1 MRNVHIDFAHRTFIW
16 DSEANEKAHVHC
28 VIIGFSET
36 DVPHKFIYED
46 TEKREVSRIN
56 PYLFDSPDVIITGTN
71 TPICPVK
78 RLTAG
83 NKPSD
88 GGNLILSEDEAR
100 QIIETD
106 PETQLYIRRYVG
118 SRDFI
123 NKDENRYCLW
133 LRDVNTKIYRNNKA
147 VMRRLEAVGKMRRES
162 TAKPTR
168 QAAETPYLF
177 FSAPQK
183 KDVKYLAIPEVS
195 SQRRRYIPMGFLPE
209 GWIASNKLL
218 IVENADRYD
227 FGVLTSNV
235 HMAWV
240 RCVTGRLK
248 SDYQYSGAID
258 YNTFPWP
265 TPTEEQKNRIT
276 QTAQGILNARALYPD
291 SSLADLYDPLTMPPE
306 LRKAHT
312 ANDVAVMKAYGFST
326 KMSESDCVGRLMCM
340 YQKLMEAK

>member
-1 MRNVHIDFAHRTFIW
+1 
-16 DSEANEKAHVHC
+16 
-28 VIIGFSET
+28 
-36 DVPHKFIYED
+36 
-46 TEKREVSRIN
+46 
-56 PYLFDSPDVIITGTN
+56 
-71 TPICPVK
+71 
-78 RLTAG
+78 
-83 NKPSD
+83 
-88 GGNLILSEDEAR
+88 
-100 QIIETD
+100 
-106 PETQLYIRRYVG
+106 
-118 SRDFI
+118 
-123 NKDENRYCLW
+123 
-133 LRDVNTKIYRNNKA
+133 
-147 VMRRLEAVGKMRRES
+147 MRRES

-183 KDVKYLAIPEVS
+183 KDVRYLAIPEVS

-218 IVENADRYD
+218 IVENADCYD

-265 TPTEEQKNRIT
+265 TPTEDQKNRIS
-276 QTAQGILNARALYPD
+276 QTAQGILDARALYPD

-312 ANDVAVMKAYGFST
+312 RNDIAVMQAYGFST
-326 KMSESDCVGRLMCM
+326 KMSESDCVGELMRM
-340 YQKLMEAK
+340 YQKLTVAK

>member
-1 MRNVHIDFAHRTFIW
+1 MRAP
-16 DSEANEKAHVHC
+16 
-28 VIIGFSET
+28 G
-36 DVPHKFIYED
+36 
-46 TEKREVSRIN
+46 
-56 PYLFDSPDVIITGTN
+56 L
-71 TPICPVK
+71 PV
-78 RLTAG
+78 L
-83 NKPSD
+83 
-88 GGNLILSEDEAR
+88 
-100 QIIETD
+100 Q
-106 PETQLYIRRYVG
+106 YVG

-123 NKDENRYCLW
+123 NNDEKRYCLW
-133 LRDVNTKIYRNNKA
+133 LRDVNPRYYRQNKE
-147 VMRRLEAVGKMRRES
+147 VKRRLEAVSKMRRES

-183 KDVKYLAIPEVS
+183 KDVRYLAIPEVS

-218 IVENADRYD
+218 IVENADCYD

-265 TPTEEQKNRIT
+265 TPTEDQKNRIS
-276 QTAQGILNARALYPD
+276 QTAQGILDARALYPD

-312 ANDVAVMKAYGFST
+312 RNDIAVMQAYGFST
-326 KMSESDCVGRLMCM
+326 KMSESDCVGELMRM
-340 YQKLMEAK
+340 YQKLTAAE